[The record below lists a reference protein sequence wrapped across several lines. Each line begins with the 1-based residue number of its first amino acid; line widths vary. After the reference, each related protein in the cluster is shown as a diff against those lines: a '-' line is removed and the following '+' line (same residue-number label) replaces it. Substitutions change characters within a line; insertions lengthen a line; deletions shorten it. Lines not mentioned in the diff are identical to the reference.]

1 MPGTQWGIGAHS
13 VGGVR
18 VGYTVGRGAVH
29 SRAVVLRGI
38 SQALGD
44 HPCTHSRLFYFI
56 SLSRPTS
63 FHLPEYH
70 IELSFFAWSMHHSL
84 PPPPCPPPPPL
95 SRSQCLA
102 WAQDPAGPLG
112 TSPLSGSS
120 QGLPEVALAPERDDD
135 GGTAGPTDIV
145 KDCHGN
151 RARPGQLAGMS
162 LAEPQAWPPTRAG
175 LTWGAKAMWGGV
187 ATPQAPTRWGCV
199 LSEESMVAFHR

>member
-84 PPPPCPPPPPL
+84 PPTSLPP
-95 SRSQCLA
+95 A
-102 WAQDPAGPLG
+102 
-112 TSPLSGSS
+112 T
-120 QGLPEVALAPERDDD
+120 
-135 GGTAGPTDIV
+135 
-145 KDCHGN
+145 
-151 RARPGQLAGMS
+151 
-162 LAEPQAWPPTRAG
+162 
-175 LTWGAKAMWGGV
+175 
-187 ATPQAPTRWGCV
+187 TPQQ
-199 LSEESMVAFHR
+199 ESMPGLGPGPCRASGNLPSVW